1 MSDIESTI
9 DRDILMEQAIKIL
22 QATDISKIISKL
34 SEDSCPPSTN
44 CMAIGCEL
52 CWARWLSEEVKK
64 SEEDK

>member
-1 MSDIESTI
+1 MSDIESTV

-22 QATDISKIISKL
+22 QATDMSKIISKI
-34 SEDSCPPSTN
+34 SEENCPPSTN

-64 SEEDK
+64 SEENK